1 MRSNTININVKFVS
15 YLTAFSFFRYK
26 AVSVHTSE
34 PPMPREGKSK
44 KNQQWVPSLPNS
56 SHLDAVPQATPINRN
71 RVASK
76 KVNYSQ
82 CDLHMN
88 TLSSRFHR
96 KTDLKRI
103 LCSSILIV
111 KNLDSKK

>member
-1 MRSNTININVKFVS
+1 MKSISIFIKLNKLYVKQIC
-15 YLTAFSFFRYK
+15 FRYK

-34 PPMPREGKSK
+34 PPLPRESKSK

-76 KVNYSQ
+76 KVGFVIFTN
-82 CDLHMN
+82 H
-88 TLSSRFHR
+88 F
-96 KTDLKRI
+96 
-103 LCSSILIV
+103 
-111 KNLDSKK
+111 